1 VNPLT
6 GSGFHHR
13 PSEVDR
19 PQGDD
24 RARLLLLHA
33 PVRVFATLLCAAWVM
48 NAAAANAA
56 TAPPTREAEALY
68 PSRPIRMLVG
78 FSPGGGTDV
87 AARIIGKKL
96 SETWNQQV
104 VIDNRA
110 GAGGLVAFEMAA
122 KANPDGYTLL
132 ASSPSFAIQPSISAK
147 LPFDPLRDFAPVT
160 QATSAPYLLV
170 LYPGVEARSLKE
182 LVDLAKAS
190 PGKLNYASGGI
201 GSAQH
206 LTAELFRLMAGIS
219 IVHVPFKGA
228 VNIPDVIA
236 GRVQMLFSGLPQAL
250 THVQA
255 GRLRALGVTTPLR
268 SPAVPT
274 VPTIAEAGV
283 PGFEV
288 TIWYGVLATGRTPRS
303 IVDKVYRDI
312 ARALQSADVR
322 QQLTSLGLEPVG
334 NPPDEFAAK
343 VRAEIA
349 QWAKVAKQA
358 GIRPE

>member
-1 VNPLT
+1 M
-6 GSGFHHR
+6 S
-13 PSEVDR
+13 
-19 PQGDD
+19 
-24 RARLLLLHA
+24 
-33 PVRVFATLLCAAWVM
+33 AALG
-48 NAAAANAA
+48 NAA
-56 TAPPTREAEALY
+56 TQPHTQGAEARY
-68 PSRPIRMLVG
+68 PSKPIRMLVG

-132 ASSPSFAIQPSISAK
+132 ATSPSFAIQPSISAK

-170 LYPGVEARSLKE
+170 LYPGVEARSLRE
-182 LVDLAKAS
+182 LIDLAKGN

-206 LTAELFRLMAGIS
+206 LTAELFRLTAGIS

-250 THVQA
+250 PHVQA
-255 GRLRALGVTTPLR
+255 GRLRALGVTTPSR
-268 SPAVPT
+268 SSAVPT

-288 TIWYGVLATGRTPRS
+288 TIWYGILATGRTPRS
-303 IVDKVYRDI
+303 IVDKLYGDI
-312 ARALQSADVR
+312 VHALQSTDVR

-343 VRAEIA
+343 VRSEMA
-349 QWAKVAKQA
+349 QWAKVVKQA